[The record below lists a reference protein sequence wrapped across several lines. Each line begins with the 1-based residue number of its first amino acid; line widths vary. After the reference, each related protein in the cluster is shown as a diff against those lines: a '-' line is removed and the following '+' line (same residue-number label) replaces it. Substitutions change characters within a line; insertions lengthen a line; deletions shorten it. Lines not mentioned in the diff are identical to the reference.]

1 MPFFCAC
8 LARLN
13 SSAGRRFP
21 GSSLTPRIYRREA
34 GAAWCRRDCF
44 KFLAFQFLLDHGE
57 CALVRTQ
64 LTDAGEA
71 PNRNGEESEMAV
83 ILPSGWKNFEGGG
96 SDANFARLPQLLRRQ
111 HAPFLLCTGATR
123 CKSTNSE
130 VLFSPLPEL

>member
-1 MPFFCAC
+1 M
-8 LARLN
+8 
-13 SSAGRRFP
+13 
-21 GSSLTPRIYRREA
+21 
-34 GAAWCRRDCF
+34 
-44 KFLAFQFLLDHGE
+44 
-57 CALVRTQ
+57 RTQ

-96 SDANFARLPQLLRRQ
+96 SDANFAGLPQFLRRQ